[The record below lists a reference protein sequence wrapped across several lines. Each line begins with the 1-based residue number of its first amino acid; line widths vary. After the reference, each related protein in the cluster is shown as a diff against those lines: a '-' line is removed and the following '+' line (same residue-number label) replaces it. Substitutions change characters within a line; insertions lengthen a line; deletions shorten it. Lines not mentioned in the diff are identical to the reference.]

1 MAPSFTL
8 HYLSLDLI
16 QSAFYTFRL
25 WVEYRVAP
33 SPMAPPP
40 FDPNFRPR
48 RSFSREIWGRKR
60 CYKCNTMSVDEE
72 MLLIFIVKLK
82 MVIMNPIP

>member
-16 QSAFYTFRL
+16 QSAFYTFCI
-25 WVEYRVAP
+25 WVEYRVTP
-33 SPMAPPP
+33 SPP
-40 FDPNFRPR
+40 FDPKFPQKRIVGVGNL
-48 RSFSREIWGRKR
+48 GRKR

-72 MLLIFIVKLK
+72 TLLIFIVKLK
-82 MVIMNPIP
+82 MVIMNTIP

>member
-16 QSAFYTFRL
+16 QSAFYTFCI

-33 SPMAPPP
+33 SPP

-48 RSFSREIWGRKR
+48 RSFSVEIWGRKR

-72 MLLIFIVKLK
+72 TLLIFIVKLK
-82 MVIMNPIP
+82 MVIMNTIP